1 MTSQLFGWAI
11 RVGKVVI
18 DGDGKGVGS
27 KKSAFVWV
35 LTVKARDLEKTGRVF
50 AVVDETINHDGGAH
64 IVSCAHEDG
73 TESNIVKKLG
83 LEVKDGFGAS
93 LNGPVHGK
101 HDWLIYKSGVGISQQ
116 SEQSDES
123 VE

>member
-1 MTSQLFGWAI
+1 LFGWAI

-18 DGDGKGVGS
+18 DGDGKGVRS
-27 KKSAFVWV
+27 KKSLFVWV

-64 IVSCAHEDG
+64 IVSCFHEDG
-73 TESNIVKKLG
+73 RESNMVKKLG
-83 LEVKDGFGAS
+83 VEVKDGFGVVG